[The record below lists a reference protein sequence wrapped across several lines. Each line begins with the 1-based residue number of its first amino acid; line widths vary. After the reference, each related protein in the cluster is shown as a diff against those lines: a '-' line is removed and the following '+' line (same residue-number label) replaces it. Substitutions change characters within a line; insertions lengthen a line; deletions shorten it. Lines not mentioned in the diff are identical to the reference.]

1 MFKLSEVIQSPPL
14 SQSVPNSNVEM
25 EHFAFPKGKKIPI
38 ILYFPLII
46 F

>member
-1 MFKLSEVIQSPPL
+1 MFKLSEVSQSPSF

-25 EHFAFPKGKKIPI
+25 EYFAFPRGKKIPI
-38 ILYFPLII
+38 ILHSSLII